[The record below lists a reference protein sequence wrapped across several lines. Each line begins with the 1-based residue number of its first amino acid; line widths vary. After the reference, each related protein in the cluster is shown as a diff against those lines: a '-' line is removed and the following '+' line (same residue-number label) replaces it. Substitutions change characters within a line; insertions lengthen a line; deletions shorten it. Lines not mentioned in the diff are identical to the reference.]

1 MTVPLISAI
10 ICTHNREQYL
20 GAAIDS
26 LLAQTLDCY
35 EIIVVDNAST
45 DATAAIAK
53 SRVDSAANN
62 AANTKVRYIY
72 EPTLGLSVARNRGAK
87 EAQGEILAYLDDDAE
102 A

>member
-45 DATAAIAK
+45 DATAAIAQ

-62 AANTKVRYIY
+62 AAS
-72 EPTLGLSVARNRGAK
+72 TLLTLKFATFTSQRWVCLLPVTEGLKKLRAK
-87 EAQGEILAYLDDDAE
+87 F
-102 A
+102 